1 MLRPT
6 APPRAAALRV
16 ARTAVGRHALR
27 VLLLVG
33 GLFALGLLFGGQAQA
48 AEGPQD
54 TGSRPVAE
62 PAPNGAGPAGETA
75 SATDPAAAGT
85 TPPTGR
91 VVRIVGEGVVR
102 PVGHV
107 VRSVTEGLGRVQAQL
122 PPVSSS
128 PSLPTLPSLPSLPA
142 LPTLP
147 SLPWLPSVPSE
158 PTLPEL
164 PQLPQLPQLPGLPG
178 VPGPSD
184 GSGGFE
190 PPVTTLPA
198 PVDELPQQGATPV
211 TPAPQQHAPEQG
223 RAAAATTMPIDPAH
237 APTRAHGTS
246 YGPWDAPRQSAGDR
260 PAHGVA
266 HHGGA
271 RPSPPAPAQHA
282 PGGGHSDGVLG
293 NAPAMDNGAPRHGD
307 AHAVTPHH
315 PVTLRLVTGGA
326 LGAEATETRD
336 RYRDIPVFP
345 A

>member
-1 MLRPT
+1 
-6 APPRAAALRV
+6 
-16 ARTAVGRHALR
+16 

-54 TGSRPVAE
+54 TGSRAVAG
-62 PAPNGAGPAGETA
+62 PAPSGEDPAGETA
-75 SATDPAAAGT
+75 SPTDPAAAAT
-85 TPPTGR
+85 TPRAGR

-107 VRSVTEGLGRVQAQL
+107 VRSMTEGLGRVQAQL

-142 LPTLP
+142 LPTHPSLP
-147 SLPWLPSVPSE
+147 SLPWLPTVPSE
-158 PTLPEL
+158 PTLPG
-164 PQLPQLPQLPGLPG
+164 LPQLPGLPG

-184 GSGGFE
+184 GSDGSGGSE

-211 TPAPQQHAPEQG
+211 TSVPQQHAPEQG
-223 RAAAATTMPIDPAH
+223 RAAAATPTPVDPAH
-237 APTRAHGTS
+237 AATRAHGTS
-246 YGPWDAPRQSAGDR
+246 YGPWDAPRRSADDR

-266 HHGGA
+266 RDGGT

-315 PVTLRLVTGGA
+315 PVTLRLVAGGA
-326 LGAEATETRD
+326 VGAEATETRD